1 MFYIVVVA
9 RVMLLSLQ
17 RGKKK
22 YIRKLRFNSL
32 NKASSITLI
41 EFEGSIFKEACARF
55 ISPLLSFE
63 FDDCPFNREIDFDSS
78 IF

>member
-1 MFYIVVVA
+1 
-9 RVMLLSLQ
+9 MLLSLQ

-41 EFEGSIFKEACARF
+41 EFEGSTFKEASARF
-55 ISPLLSFE
+55 HLSSSFVRIRRL
-63 FDDCPFNREIDFDSS
+63 PFNREIDFDWN